1 MDQPTLTSGAR
12 TPGKSPLL
20 TQLVDQLRLR
30 HYSGRTIDTYTSW
43 VLRYIRF
50 HHKRHPREL
59 GRDHVEEFLTSLAI
73 QSNVSASTQNQA
85 LAAIGF
91 LYRDVLNI
99 PLEEAE
105 RLARAKRPVRL
116 PVVLT
121 RDEVKRLI
129 GDMDGVPQL
138 VAILLYGAGMRVLEC
153 LQLRVKDIDFGNHQI
168 LVRGGK
174 GNKDR
179 ITMLPTAVESR
190 LREHIEEVRLN
201 HARDMRRGGGRV
213 DIPGALARKYPKA
226 STEFRWQYIFPAT
239 RIHIDIVTRELRR
252 HHLHPTV
259 IQRAV
264 ADAVRSAG
272 LMKRATCH
280 TFRHSFATHLLED
293 GYDLRTIQELL
304 GHTDVRTTMIYTHV
318 LNKGGRGV
326 RSPLDAL

>member
-1 MDQPTLTSGAR
+1 MRQTADATAPAVAGR
-12 TPGKSPLL
+12 SPLL
-20 TQLVDQLRLR
+20 SQLVEQLRLR
-30 HYSGRTIDTYTSW
+30 HYSDRTVSTYLSW
-43 VLRYIRF
+43 VVRYIRF
-50 HHKRHPREL
+50 HGKRHPRDL
-59 GRDHVEEFLTSLAI
+59 GRDQVEEFLTSLAI

-85 LAAIGF
+85 LAAVGF

-99 PLEEAE
+99 PLEDAE

-121 RDEVKRLI
+121 REETRRLI
-129 GDMDGVPQL
+129 AEMDGVPQL
-138 VAILLYGAGMRVLEC
+138 AVILLYGAGMRVLEC
-153 LQLRVKDIDFGNHQI
+153 LQLRVKDIDFGSHQI

-179 ITMLPTAVESR
+179 ITMLPTAAESR
-190 LREHIEEVRLN
+190 LREHLDEVRVT
-201 HARDMRRGGGRV
+201 HARDLRRGGGRV
-213 DIPGALARKYPKA
+213 DIPGALVRKYPKA
-226 STEFRWQYIFPAT
+226 STEFRWQYVFPAT
-239 RIHIDIVTRELRR
+239 RTHIDLVTRELRR

-264 ADAVRSAG
+264 ADAVRAAG

-318 LNKGGRGV
+318 LNTGGRGV
-326 RSPLDAL
+326 RSPIDAL